1 MSGKMFRCR
10 RKEPHDII
18 TLDNGRK
25 LLVLNNKPHSR
36 EYKRLMKEEAKRW
49 KEYFDD
55 FLTAMGDP
63 NPALAIEAVEK
74 KWGIKL

>member
-1 MSGKMFRCR
+1 MFKHK

-18 TLDNGRK
+18 TLDSGHK

-49 KEYFDD
+49 KEYFDE
-55 FLTAMGDP
+55 LLIAMGDP
-63 NPALAIEAVEK
+63 NPALAIEALEK